1 MIKLNS
7 DIFVFQKVIPQD
19 LIDKLLYVRN
29 SSGHTN
35 RIDLDKFDMDL
46 FMEFD
51 RFWNTEIESKMLN
64 DYFDIYDVSAG
75 VGYNVSEET
84 IHNLKEYVKIKW
96 RDVFLLNYS
105 TKNSGNS
112 ERNVHW
118 DFSGITTVGCL
129 SKGFIGGSL
138 VFPRQLISHRVDLGD
153 VIVFPG
159 GITHPHYV
167 TNVTDG
173 IRDVIVGQS
182 MTLKQDH
189 WIEY

>member
-7 DIFVFQKVIPQD
+7 DIFVFERIIPKL
-19 LIDKLLYVRN
+19 LIDKLVQARN

-35 RIDLDKFDMDL
+35 RIDLNQIDMNLFREFDKFWL
-46 FMEFD
+46 
-51 RFWNTEIESKMLN
+51 NEIESKMLE
-64 DYFDIYDVSAG
+64 DYFGIYDIKSG
-75 VGYNVSEET
+75 LGYNVSEKT
-84 IHNLKEYVKIKW
+84 INDLKEYVQSRW
-96 RDVFLLNYS
+96 RDMFLLNYS
-105 TKNSGNS
+105 TYNSGNS
-112 ERNVHW
+112 EKNVHW

-129 SKGFIGGSL
+129 STGFTGGSL
-138 VFPRQLISHRVDLGD
+138 VFPRQGISHRIDIGD

-167 TNVTDG
+167 TNITDG